1 MVQIG
6 LSALTVIILLSVTFI
21 LYKRR
26 AGEKPEIENYDR
38 ITLDSLLRVVK
49 NEMAEISKDNELYV
63 HGDAMYEA
71 VIRNKRRIAKAL
83 TESVYGIP
91 AQRQVVIGLIRNVLE
106 RELPTRNSVL
116 SVIDF
121 DNPTFLDPQ
130 IKWEILLERLKSK
143 HGRKII
149 RYLEDKYHISEL
161 RNMKNG
167 YNQKLKREFD
177 YQMLDGIF
185 RDECMTDINEDGKY
199 ISYEE
204 MLDVISIIL
213 FSRYRGF
220 EVLDS
225 LMQLDFDGLNF
236 GSSGSIRYEVDG
248 NFDNQYKTT
257 NSVWVQIDAKWTLF
271 SFIDFKTVNKQK
283 KVINQLVSYGA
294 MAPMTEKS
302 PYKVTD
308 GYDGSRR
315 VAIRPPAGETW
326 FFSCRKF
333 TLGVYKMRTLLDKP
347 YVKNWELPAKLI
359 EYLMKAEETTA
370 FTGQQNTGKTTI
382 MKSAV
387 EHVRDK
393 NIRILEM
400 SFELALREIYQ
411 DVNVMTVKP
420 TDYVTSSQ
428 LQDLLKKTDGWMSM
442 VGEVAEDIVAARMI
456 QFCLIASAF
465 TIFSHHGLDDWG
477 LINGLTNSLVAS
489 GEYHDHSV
497 AMSTV
502 LDVIKNNVHLT
513 FTSNKERVI
522 EYISQIIKLSELS
535 SYPELDDLM
544 KQAKTALSIKDE
556 KQAAKEL
563 SQIMLAQTMLTREFY
578 TRTTDRVKFTSRKII
593 VYNPVTKAYEPN
605 EWYTPDAME
614 RILKKLDSEDRAG
627 FIQFY
632 KENWGCRQH

>member
-1 MVQIG
+1 M
-6 LSALTVIILLSVTFI
+6 
-21 LYKRR
+21 
-26 AGEKPEIENYDR
+26 
-38 ITLDSLLRVVK
+38 
-49 NEMAEISKDNELYV
+49 
-63 HGDAMYEA
+63 
-71 VIRNKRRIAKAL
+71 
-83 TESVYGIP
+83 
-91 AQRQVVIGLIRNVLE
+91 
-106 RELPTRNSVL
+106 
-116 SVIDF
+116 
-121 DNPTFLDPQ
+121 
-130 IKWEILLERLKSK
+130 
-143 HGRKII
+143 
-149 RYLEDKYHISEL
+149 
-161 RNMKNG
+161 
-167 YNQKLKREFD
+167 
-177 YQMLDGIF
+177 
-185 RDECMTDINEDGKY
+185 
-199 ISYEE
+199 
-204 MLDVISIIL
+204 
-213 FSRYRGF
+213 
-220 EVLDS
+220 
-225 LMQLDFDGLNF
+225 
-236 GSSGSIRYEVDG
+236 
-248 NFDNQYKTT
+248 
-257 NSVWVQIDAKWTLF
+257 
-271 SFIDFKTVNKQK
+271 
-283 KVINQLVSYGA
+283 
-294 MAPMTEKS
+294 
-302 PYKVTD
+302 
-308 GYDGSRR
+308 
-315 VAIRPPAGETW
+315 
-326 FFSCRKF
+326 
-333 TLGVYKMRTLLDKP
+333 
-347 YVKNWELPAKLI
+347 
-359 EYLMKAEETTA
+359 
-370 FTGQQNTGKTTI
+370 
-382 MKSAV
+382 
-387 EHVRDK
+387 
-393 NIRILEM
+393 
-400 SFELALREIYQ
+400 
-411 DVNVMTVKP
+411 KP